1 MKTFRKIPAASLL
14 LLSALTIGMVLPAW
28 GGAQTHHDHASM
40 DASRPAAS
48 MTDGE
53 VRKADPANG
62 KVALK
67 HGEIKHLDMPGMTM
81 VFNVADKAL
90 LAKLKPGDKVRFM
103 VVDEGGKLVVTDIRP
118 KD

>member
-1 MKTFRKIPAASLL
+1 MPIALKLFNMGLLAAAM
-14 LLSALTIGMVLPAW
+14 ALPWAAT
-28 GGAQTHHDHASM
+28 AQTAHDHKHMEVSQ
-40 DASRPAAS
+40 AAPS

-53 VRKADPANG
+53 VRKVDLANG
-62 KVALK
+62 KLTLK

-81 VFNVADKAL
+81 VFTVADKAL
-90 LAKLKPGDKVRFM
+90 LAKLKQGDKVRFM

>member
-1 MKTFRKIPAASLL
+1 MKTFHKIPATSIL
-14 LLSALTIGMVLPAW
+14 LLSALILGMALPAR
-28 GGAQTHHDHASM
+28 GGAQTQIDHASM
-40 DASRPAAS
+40 EASQSAAS

-53 VRKADPANG
+53 VKKVDPANG
-62 KVALK
+62 RITLR
-67 HGEIKHLDMPGMTM
+67 HRDIKHLDMPGMTM
-81 VFNVADKAL
+81 VFTVADKAL